1 MEQYITY
8 IKKFQIAILI
18 LVASIAGCAFLVMKT
33 VPEFQKVA
41 DIQANYKQQTDALA
55 DAERQLSDLNDTLAK
70 EKADDEKV
78 VKAFFKPANYN
89 VDNDTAIS
97 EEFNEILQL
106 LRENKIKTRVLK
118 FDPDPKDDNFVMHLA
133 SKYYVS
139 RMSAEM
145 IATYTDF
152 ENFLRDLYKHEH
164 FLEISQIEIKPYE
177 RNKRILLISLQIKL
191 YAQKDGAS
199 AQSTPASQVEN
210 TQQTSDAGSQS
221 TSQPPSFG
229 DNVVAPE

>member
-1 MEQYITY
+1 MTY
-8 IKKFQIAILI
+8 IKKFQIALLI
-18 LVASIAGCAFLVMKT
+18 LVIAIVGCVFLVLNT
-33 VPEFQKVA
+33 IPEFQKVVG
-41 DIQANYKQQTDALA
+41 IQSNYKQQSEALA
-55 DAERQLSDLNDTLAK
+55 NVERQLADLNDTLAR

-78 VKAFFKPANYN
+78 EKAFFKPTSFS

-118 FDPDPKDDNFVMHLA
+118 FDPDPKDDNFVIHL
-133 SKYYVS
+133 SNKYYVS
-139 RMSAEM
+139 RMNAEM
-145 IATYTDF
+145 IATYTNF

-191 YAQKDGAS
+191 YAQKDEAS
-199 AQSTPASQVEN
+199 ASAETKPAEEAPAQPSGEESV
-210 TQQTSDAGSQS
+210 A
-221 TSQPPSFG
+221 QPPSLG
-229 DNVVAPE
+229 DNVAAPQ